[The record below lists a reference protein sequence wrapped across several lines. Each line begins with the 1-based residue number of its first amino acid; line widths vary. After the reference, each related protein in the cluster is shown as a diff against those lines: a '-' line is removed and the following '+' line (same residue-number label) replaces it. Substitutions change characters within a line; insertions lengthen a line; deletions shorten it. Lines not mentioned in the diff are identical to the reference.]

1 MVTDRSAEQLRS
13 TAGPEAA
20 AGDARI
26 DVRPRRDASRRA
38 ALVSAA
44 LGVVL
49 VAAVVASV
57 FLGMEVRRAG
67 EEERLR
73 AEAVRT
79 ARQLVVDFLTHDY
92 RSFDQTRRNVLA
104 LSSGDFAEQYRA
116 SAAELRDFVR
126 KVRSV
131 SDGEVLDAGVVSF
144 DPDSARVLVVAD
156 ADVTNVATE
165 SPQPRHYRIQ
175 VDLSREHAGW
185 RVVDLTFVG

>member
-1 MVTDRSAEQLRS
+1 VTGTLA
-13 TAGPEAA
+13 
-20 AGDARI
+20 
-26 DVRPRRDASRRA
+26 V
-38 ALVSAA
+38 ALA
-44 LGVVL
+44 
-49 VAAVVASV
+49 AAVVASV
-57 FLGMEVRRAG
+57 FLGLEVRRTA
-67 EEERLR
+67 ELERQR

-116 SAAELRDFVR
+116 SATKLRDFVR
-126 KVRSV
+126 QVRSV
-131 SDGEVLDAGVVSF
+131 SEGEVLDAGVVSF

-156 ADVTNVATE
+156 AEVTNAATE

-175 VDLSREHAGW
+175 VDLSREEAGW